1 MANTYVDYTAVASQ
15 TDYNFSFE
23 YLRDD
28 HVKVK
33 VNDVIVTN
41 YTIVTSPTP
50 TKIRFNTAP
59 TAGAEIR
66 IYRDSRGDF
75 SPLVDFVDG
84 SVLTQEPL
92 DEAYKHNLFVAQ
104 EASEG
109 TGNELLNKKGG
120 ANYDAEGNKI
130 INLGSPTAA
139 TDAATKSYVDQTI
152 DNAELVGGSPAT
164 VSLGVYDVTSTNDTL
179 KQLRAWTADIE
190 DTSGSTVTATGSTT
204 ARSLA
209 DRFSDVANVK
219 DYGDDIQ
226 SALDSG
232 KGSVFIPDG
241 TYVTDVL
248 TVPST
253 VQRLYG
259 TGTIKQQAAGNSKL
273 LTATS
278 VTGLIIEGLTFE
290 GIYTTANPPESDNRG
305 LEFTTCTDLRISN
318 CTVKNVQERAIQLTG
333 CENVIVHG
341 NRLTQCGRGL
351 YLRGTNRVTISNNII
366 QDTITDSTEFTI
378 ALALDSTDGHSYGVC
393 NEVNISN
400 NIIEGYFHGQ
410 GILAHGGRNVS
421 IIGNTVK
428 DPAQSIAIIPF
439 QAGDATQRFTVSG
452 NTLEC
457 STSAIYVLDEDGNL
471 IAYTG
476 QNGGITFQ
484 GDSDVSIPDPT
495 DVAITGNTII
505 NANRIVEQ
513 QYQGGIQIGY
523 SERVQIT
530 GNTIINAACN
540 GIVLTDTEESV
551 TITGNVISSVLYGT
565 TANSQNGILIRDV
578 SKGIIDGNMFDNLT
592 NTIGRGINFD
602 GAAKITVGD
611 NSFRDVTTNIRNDV
625 RLLNVTSGTSLDLDN
640 ISTVFFNHSTPT
652 TISTFTNVIL
662 DKIYTFRF
670 NNSNTTIDRTNAVLN
685 GGSNITG
692 STNDVVLMIGKSS
705 TELRQVA
712 PISVNS

>member
-1 MANTYVDYTAVASQ
+1 MANTYVDYTGDNSE
-15 TDYNFSFE
+15 TDFIFNFD
-23 YLRDD
+23 YLQDD

-41 YTIVTSPTP
+41 YSIVEVSADNV
-50 TKIRFNTAP
+50 IRFNTAP
-59 TAGAEIR
+59 ASNASIR

-84 SVLTQEPL
+84 SVLTGDNL
-92 DEAYKHNLFVAQ
+92 DEAYKHNLFVSQ

-130 INLGSPTAA
+130 INLGTPTAS
-139 TDAATKSYVDQTI
+139 TDAANKGYTDQTI
-152 DNAELVGGSPAT
+152 DNAIALGGSPAI
-164 VSLGVYDVTSTNDTL
+164 VSLGGYDVTALGTSDTRALANWTNDL
-179 KQLRAWTADIE
+179 N
-190 DTSGSTVTATGSTT
+190 SPTATGSTT

-209 DRFSDVANVK
+209 DRFADVANVK

-290 GIYTTANPPESDNRG
+290 GIYTTANPPLSSNRG

-351 YLRGTNRVTISNNII
+351 YLTGTNRVTVSNNII
-366 QDTITDSTEFTI
+366 QDTITDIGEFTI

-428 DPAQSIAIIPF
+428 DPVQSIAIIPF

-457 STSAIYVLDEDGNL
+457 STSAISG
-471 IAYTG
+471 YTG

-565 TANSQNGILIRDV
+565 TANSQNGILIGDV

-640 ISTVFFNHSTPT
+640 ISTVVFNHSTPT

-670 NNSNTTIDRTNAVLN
+670 NNSNTTIDRTNAALN